1 MQELLHGLATNA
13 EDLDGI
19 DVFHYVDGGPKS
31 KQNEI
36 KSIIEQSDVPCT
48 SIVPEKIMA
57 LDEISSVQGVIFL
70 MFMDTNVF
78 FSSKMI

>member
-1 MQELLHGLATNA
+1 MKTALFTVSYNRPDLMQELLHGLATNA
-13 EDLDGI
+13 EDLDEI

-48 SIVPEKIMA
+48 
-57 LDEISSVQGVIFL
+57 
-70 MFMDTNVF
+70 
-78 FSSKMI
+78 